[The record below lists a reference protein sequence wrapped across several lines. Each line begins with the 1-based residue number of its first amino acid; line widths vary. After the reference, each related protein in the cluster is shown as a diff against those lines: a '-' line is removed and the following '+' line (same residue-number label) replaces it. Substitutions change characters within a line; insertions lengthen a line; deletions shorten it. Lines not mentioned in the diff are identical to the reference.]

1 MAKKTSSVLLAQLFI
16 VNILL
21 AIAGQAIAGRLV
33 SNSKNI
39 EMIQP
44 EWLISGGTVLIPGIG
59 RVTLPPF
66 YKHFPFDPYNI
77 APIANSGNPIPG
89 GVSPNPGV
97 EVPNPGL
104 GGGSPAPIHP

>member
-21 AIAGQAIAGRLV
+21 AIAGQAVAGRHV
-33 SNSKNI
+33 SNSENV
-39 EMIQP
+39 EMKQP
-44 EWLISGGTVLIPGIG
+44 EWLISEGTVLIPGIG

-66 YKHFPFDPYNI
+66 YKHLPFNPYNI
-77 APIANSGNPIPG
+77 APIANSGNHIPG

-104 GGGSPAPIHP
+104 GGGNLAPIHP